1 MSEAIKNRYEFVYLF
16 DVSKGN
22 PNGDPDAGNA
32 PRQDYE
38 TGKGLVTDV
47 CLKRKIRNY
56 VDITKNNQAPYEI
69 HVREGAFL
77 SEHHKRAH
85 LAIENETIQMIIPED
100 LVAEFKAFEAYP
112 DGIVFSN
119 KDGERPCLV
128 LSLAGLEETEKKAK
142 DLKEKS
148 KRADTE
154 NTKLISPAAK
164 AKLRE
169 LFIDS
174 KEKKA
179 AQWMCKNFF
188 DVRTFG
194 AVMSTGDMRCGQIR
208 GPVQFGFAES
218 IDSIVGKEIPMSRTA
233 AVSVDDPEQK
243 GLGARK
249 SIVPYGLYRLHG
261 YISAHLASQTNFS
274 EDDLK
279 MLWSALLNMFDQD
292 PAAARTGMHAQKLI
306 VFKHVGIDKNEK
318 QKNEQAKLGCAP
330 ARKLFDLVTIKRR
343 TEKEGDEKECSKI
356 SEKPARSFE
365 DYTKIDFAN
374 IKSKAEKLG
383 VEAIEML

>member
-16 DVSKGN
+16 DVNKGN

-85 LAIENETIQMIIPED
+85 LAIENERIQMIVPED
-100 LVAEFKAFEAYP
+100 LVSEFKAFEAYP
-112 DGIVFSN
+112 DGIVFSD
-119 KDGERPCLV
+119 DGERPCLV
-128 LSLAGLEETEKKAK
+128 LSLAGLEETAKKANA
-142 DLKEKS
+142 LKEKR
-148 KRADTE
+148 KQADAE
-154 NTKLISPAAK
+154 NSKLISPAAK

-179 AQWMCKNFF
+179 ALWMCKNFF

-218 IDSIVGKEIPMSRTA
+218 IDSIVAKEISMSRTA
-233 AVSVDDPEQK
+233 AVNVDDPDQK

-249 SIVPYGLYRLHG
+249 SIVPYGLYRVHG
-261 YISAHLASQTNFS
+261 YISAHLSSQTNFS
-274 EDDLK
+274 EDDLE
-279 MLWSALLNMFDQD
+279 MLWSALMNMFDQD

-306 VFKHVGIDKNEK
+306 VFQHVGTDNDAK
-318 QKNEQAKLGCAP
+318 QKEEQAKLGCAP
-330 ARKLFDLVTIKRR
+330 AHKLFEMVNVELIDK
-343 TEKEGDEKECSKI
+343 D
-356 SEKPARSFE
+356 KPPRSFA
-365 DYTKIDFAN
+365 DYKKIDFAD
-374 IKSKAEKLG
+374 IKSRARALG
-383 VEAIEML
+383 IEAIEML

>member
-1 MSEAIKNRYEFVYLF
+1 MCDAIKNRYEFVYLF
-16 DVSKGN
+16 DVNKGN

-56 VDITKNNQAPYEI
+56 VDIIKNNQAPYEI

-85 LAIENETIQMIIPED
+85 LAIENEKIQMIVPED
-100 LVAEFKAFEAYP
+100 LIAEFKAFEAYP
-112 DGIVFSN
+112 DGIIFSDN
-119 KDGERPCLV
+119 DGERPYLV
-128 LSLAGLEETEKKAK
+128 LSLAGLEETEKDVKK
-142 DLKEKS
+142 LKEKE
-148 KRADTE
+148 KKEDAG

-208 GPVQFGFAES
+208 GPVQLGFAES
-218 IDSIVGKEIPMSRTA
+218 IDSIVGKEISMSRTA
-233 AVSVDDPEQK
+233 AVSVGEPDQK

-249 SIVPYGLYRLHG
+249 SIVPYGLYRVHG
-261 YISAHLASQTNFS
+261 YISAHLSSQTNFS
-274 EDDLK
+274 KDDLE
-279 MLWSALLNMFDQD
+279 MLWSALMNMFDQD

-306 VFKHVGIDKNEK
+306 VFKHEGTDDDPK
-318 QKNEQAKLGCAP
+318 QKAQQAMLGCTP
-330 ARKLFDLVTIKRR
+330 ARKLFDLVKVERA
-343 TEKEGDEKECSKI
+343 EKKGNGKECSEI
-356 SEKPARSFE
+356 PARSFE
-365 DYTKIDFAN
+365 DYTKIDFADV
-374 IKSKAEKLG
+374 KSKAKALG

>member
-16 DVSKGN
+16 DVNKGN

-56 VDITKNNQAPYEI
+56 VDIMKNNQAPYEI

-128 LSLAGLEETEKKAK
+128 LSLAGLEETGKKAK
-142 DLKEKS
+142 ALKEKS
-148 KRADTE
+148 KQADAE

-218 IDSIVGKEIPMSRTA
+218 IDSIVGKEISMSRTA
-233 AVSVDDPEQK
+233 AVSVDDPDQK

-249 SIVPYGLYRLHG
+249 SIVPYGLYRVHG
-261 YISAHLASQTNFS
+261 YISAHLSIQTNFS
-274 EDDLK
+274 ENDLK
-279 MLWSALLNMFDQD
+279 ILWAALMNMFDHD

-306 VFKHVGIDKNEK
+306 VFKHVGTDGDEK
-318 QKNEQAKLGCAP
+318 QKEEQAKLGCAR
-330 ARKLFDLVTIKRR
+330 AHKLFEMVNVELINKD
-343 TEKEGDEKECSKI
+343 
-356 SEKPARSFE
+356 KPPRSFA
-365 DYTKIDFAN
+365 DYKKIDFAD
-374 IKSKAEKLG
+374 IKSKSIALG

>member
-1 MSEAIKNRYEFVYLF
+1 MKEAIKNRYEFVYLF
-16 DVSKGN
+16 YVNKGN

-128 LSLAGLEETEKKAK
+128 LSLAGLEETGKKAK
-142 DLKEKS
+142 ALKEKS
-148 KRADTE
+148 KQADAE

-218 IDSIVGKEIPMSRTA
+218 IDSIVGIEISMSRTA
-233 AVSVDDPEQK
+233 AVSVDDPDQK

-249 SIVPYGLYRLHG
+249 SIVPYGLYRVHG
-261 YISAHLASQTNFS
+261 YISAHLSSQTNFS
-274 EDDLK
+274 EDDLEI
-279 MLWSALLNMFDQD
+279 LWSALMNMFDQD

-306 VFKHVGIDKNEK
+306 VFKHVGTDKDEK
-318 QKNEQAKLGCAP
+318 QKKEQAKLGCAS
-330 ARKLFDLVTIKRR
+330 AHKLFEMVNVELINKD
-343 TEKEGDEKECSKI
+343 
-356 SEKPARSFE
+356 KPPRFFA
-365 DYTKIDFAN
+365 DYKKIDFAD
-374 IKSKAEKLG
+374 IKSKSIALG

>member
-16 DVSKGN
+16 DVTNGN

-85 LAIENETIQMIIPED
+85 LAIENETIQMIVPED

-112 DGIVFSN
+112 EGIVFSN
-119 KDGERPCLV
+119 KEGERPCLV
-128 LSLAGLEETEKKAK
+128 LSLAGLEETEKDVKK
-142 DLKEKS
+142 LKEK
-148 KRADTE
+148 KQKEDIG
-154 NTKLISPAAK
+154 NKKLISPAAK

-208 GPVQFGFAES
+208 GPVQFGFGES
-218 IDSIVGKEIPMSRTA
+218 IDSIVGKEIAMSRTA
-233 AVSVDDPEQK
+233 AVSVDAPDQK
-243 GLGARK
+243 GIGARK
-249 SIVPYGLYRLHG
+249 SIVPYGLYRVHG
-261 YISAHLASQTNFS
+261 YISAHLSSQTNFS
-274 EDDLK
+274 EEDLE
-279 MLWSALLNMFDQD
+279 MLWSALINMFDQD

-306 VFKHVGIDKNEK
+306 VFKHVGTDNDKK
-318 QKNEQAKLGCAP
+318 QKEEQAKLGCAP
-330 ARKLFDLVTIKRR
+330 ARKLFEMVNVELIDK
-343 TEKEGDEKECSKI
+343 D
-356 SEKPARSFE
+356 KPPRSFAN
-365 DYTKIDFAN
+365 YKKIDFAD
-374 IKSKAEKLG
+374 IKSKAKKLG

>member
-16 DVSKGN
+16 DVNKGN

-100 LVAEFKAFEAYP
+100 LVDEFKAFEAYP

-128 LSLAGLEETEKKAK
+128 LSLAGLEETGKKAK
-142 DLKEKS
+142 ALKEKS
-148 KRADTE
+148 KRADAE

-218 IDSIVGKEIPMSRTA
+218 IDSIVGKEISMSRTA
-233 AVSVDDPEQK
+233 AVSVDDPDQK

-249 SIVPYGLYRLHG
+249 SIVPYGLYRVHG
-261 YISAHLASQTNFS
+261 YISAHLSSQTNFS
-274 EDDLK
+274 EDDLEI
-279 MLWSALLNMFDQD
+279 LWSALMNMFDQD

-306 VFKHVGIDKNEK
+306 VFKHVGTDKDEK

-330 ARKLFDLVTIKRR
+330 AHKLFEMVNVELINKD
-343 TEKEGDEKECSKI
+343 
-356 SEKPARSFE
+356 KPPRSFA
-365 DYTKIDFAN
+365 DYKKIDFAN
-374 IKSKAEKLG
+374 IKSKSIALG

>member
-1 MSEAIKNRYEFVYLF
+1 MKEAIKNRYEFVYLF
-16 DVSKGN
+16 DVNKGN

-85 LAIENETIQMIIPED
+85 LAIENETIQMIVPDD

-112 DGIVFSN
+112 DGIVFSD
-119 KDGERPCLV
+119 KGERPCLV
-128 LSLAGLEETEKKAK
+128 LSLSGLEETEKDVKK
-142 DLKEKS
+142 LKEKE
-148 KRADTE
+148 KKEDAG
-154 NTKLISPAAK
+154 NKKLISPAAK

-218 IDSIVGKEIPMSRTA
+218 IDSIVGKEISMSRTA
-233 AVSVDDPEQK
+233 AVSIDDPDQK

-249 SIVPYGLYRLHG
+249 SIVPYGLYRVHG
-261 YISAHLASQTNFS
+261 YISAHLSSQTNFS
-274 EDDLK
+274 EDDLE
-279 MLWSALLNMFDQD
+279 MLWSALMNMFDQD

-306 VFKHVGIDKNEK
+306 VFKHVGTDKDEK
-318 QKNEQAKLGCAP
+318 QKNEQARLGCAP
-330 ARKLFDLVTIKRR
+330 AHKLFDLVTIKRR
-343 TEKEGDEKECSKI
+343 TEKEGDEKECPEI
-356 SEKPARSFE
+356 SEKPARSFG
-365 DYTKIDFAN
+365 DYIVNTAKDACP
-374 IKSKAEKLG
+374 KG
-383 VEAIEML
+383 VEIIEML

>member
-1 MSEAIKNRYEFVYLF
+1 MSEVIKNRYEFVYLF
-16 DVSKGN
+16 DVKNGN

-142 DLKEKS
+142 ALKEKS
-148 KRADTE
+148 KQADAE

-194 AVMSTGDMRCGQIR
+194 AVMSTGDVRCGQIR

-218 IDSIVGKEIPMSRTA
+218 IDPIVGKEISMSRTA
-233 AVSVDDPEQK
+233 AVSVDDPDQK

-249 SIVPYGLYRLHG
+249 SIVPYGLYRVHG
-261 YISAHLASQTNFS
+261 YISAHLSSQTNFS
-274 EDDLK
+274 EDDLEI
-279 MLWSALLNMFDQD
+279 LWSALMNMFDQD
-292 PAAARTGMHAQKLI
+292 PAAARTGMHAQKLLI
-306 VFKHVGIDKNEK
+306 FKHVGTSGDEK
-318 QKNEQAKLGCAP
+318 QKKEQAKLRCAP
-330 ARKLFDLVTIKRR
+330 AHKLFDLVTIKRCA
-343 TEKEGDEKECSKI
+343 EKEGDGRKCLEI
-356 SEKPARSFE
+356 PEKPARSFE
-365 DYTKIDFAN
+365 DYIVN
-374 IKSKAEKLG
+374 IAKDACPDG
-383 VEAIEML
+383 VEIIEKPQS

>member
-1 MSEAIKNRYEFVYLF
+1 MSSDVIKNRYEFVYLF
-16 DVSKGN
+16 DVNKGN

-85 LAIENETIQMIIPED
+85 LAIENETIQMIVPVD

-112 DGIVFSN
+112 DGIGFSDN
-119 KDGERPCLV
+119 GDRPCLV
-128 LSLAGLEETEKKAK
+128 LSLAGLEETEKRVKA
-142 DLKEKS
+142 LKEK
-148 KRADTE
+148 KNQADAK
-154 NTKLISPAAK
+154 NTKLISSAAK

-218 IDSIVGKEIPMSRTA
+218 IDPIVAKEIPMSRTA
-233 AVSVDDPEQK
+233 AVSVDTPDQK

-249 SIVPYGLYRLHG
+249 SIVPYGLYRVHG
-261 YISAHLASQTNFS
+261 YISAHLSSQTNFS
-274 EDDLK
+274 DDDLE
-279 MLWSALLNMFDQD
+279 MLWSALINMFDQD

-306 VFKHVGIDKNEK
+306 VFKHIGTDLDPK
-318 QKNEQAKLGCAP
+318 QKVQQAMLGCAP
-330 ARKLFDLVTIKRR
+330 ARKLFDLVKIERAGKKSNG
-343 TEKEGDEKECSKI
+343 KEYSEI
-356 SEKPARSFE
+356 PEKPARSFE
-365 DYTKIDFAN
+365 DYTKIDFADV
-374 IKSKAEKLG
+374 KSKAEALG
-383 VEAIEML
+383 VEAIEKL

>member
-1 MSEAIKNRYEFVYLF
+1 MIETIKNRYEFVYLF
-16 DVSKGN
+16 DVNKGN

-85 LAIENETIQMIIPED
+85 LAIENETIQMIVPED

-112 DGIVFSN
+112 DGIVFS
-119 KDGERPCLV
+119 DEGERPCLV
-128 LSLAGLEETEKKAK
+128 LSLAGLEETERKAK
-142 DLKEKS
+142 DLREKS
-148 KRADTE
+148 KKADNE

-218 IDSIVGKEIPMSRTA
+218 IDSIVGKEISMSRTA
-233 AVSVDDPEQK
+233 AVSVDDSDQK

-249 SIVPYGLYRLHG
+249 SIVPYGLYRVHG

-274 EDDLK
+274 NDDLEI
-279 MLWSALLNMFDQD
+279 LWSALMNMFDQD

-306 VFKHVGIDKNEK
+306 VFKHIGTDKDDK

-330 ARKLFDLVTIKRR
+330 AHKLFEMVHVELINKD
-343 TEKEGDEKECSKI
+343 
-356 SEKPARSFE
+356 KPPRFFA
-365 DYTKIDFAN
+365 DYKKIDFED
-374 IKSKAEKLG
+374 IVSKAKKLG

>member
-16 DVSKGN
+16 DVNKGN

-119 KDGERPCLV
+119 KDGEQPCLV
-128 LSLAGLEETEKKAK
+128 LSLAGLEETGKKAK
-142 DLKEKS
+142 ALKEKS
-148 KRADTE
+148 KQADAE

-218 IDSIVGKEIPMSRTA
+218 IDSIVGKEISMSRTA
-233 AVSVDDPEQK
+233 AVSVDDPDQK

-249 SIVPYGLYRLHG
+249 SIVPYGLYRVHG
-261 YISAHLASQTNFS
+261 YISAHLSSQTNFS

-279 MLWSALLNMFDQD
+279 MLWSALMNMFDQD

-306 VFKHVGIDKNEK
+306 VFKHVGTDKDEK

-330 ARKLFDLVTIKRR
+330 AHKLFEMVNVELINKD
-343 TEKEGDEKECSKI
+343 
-356 SEKPARSFE
+356 KPPRSFA
-365 DYTKIDFAN
+365 DYKKIDFAD
-374 IKSKAEKLG
+374 IKSKSIALG

>member
-1 MSEAIKNRYEFVYLF
+1 MNGAIKNRYEFVFLF
-16 DVSKGN
+16 DVKNGN

-77 SEHHKRAH
+77 AEHHKRAH
-85 LAIENETIQMIIPED
+85 LAIENETIQMIVPDD
-100 LVAEFKAFEAYP
+100 LVDEFKAFEAYP
-112 DGIVFSN
+112 DGIAFS
-119 KDGERPCLV
+119 DEGERSCLV
-128 LSLAGLEETEKKAK
+128 LSLAELEEAEKKAK
-142 DLKEKS
+142 ALKEKS
-148 KRADTE
+148 KRSEAE
-154 NTKLISPAAK
+154 STKLISAAAK

-218 IDSIVGKEIPMSRTA
+218 IDSIVGKEISMSRTSE
-233 AVSVDDPEQK
+233 VNMRNPTDKPEK

-249 SIVPYGLYRLHG
+249 SIVPYGLYRVHG
-261 YISAHLASQTNFS
+261 YISAHLARQTNFS

-279 MLWSALLNMFDQD
+279 MLWSALMNMFDQD
-292 PAAARTGMHAQKLI
+292 PAAARTGMYAQKLI
-306 VFKHVGIDKNEK
+306 VFKHVGTDSDPK
-318 QKNEQAKLGCAP
+318 QRREQARLGCAR
-330 ARKLFDLVTIKRR
+330 AQELFNLVKVEESKDRKSREDRDAPPRGFSDYIVTPIDEIKAA
-343 TEKEGDEKECSKI
+343 TPK
-356 SEKPARSFE
+356 
-365 DYTKIDFAN
+365 
-374 IKSKAEKLG
+374 G

>member
-1 MSEAIKNRYEFVYLF
+1 MKEAIKNRYEFVYLF
-16 DVSKGN
+16 YVNKGN

-128 LSLAGLEETEKKAK
+128 LSLAGLEETGKKAK
-142 DLKEKS
+142 ALKEKS
-148 KRADTE
+148 KQADAE

-218 IDSIVGKEIPMSRTA
+218 IDSIVGIEISMSRTA
-233 AVSVDDPEQK
+233 AVSVDDPDQK

-249 SIVPYGLYRLHG
+249 SIVPYGLYRVHG
-261 YISAHLASQTNFS
+261 YISAHLSSQTNFS
-274 EDDLK
+274 EDDLEI
-279 MLWSALLNMFDQD
+279 LWSALMNMFDQD

-306 VFKHVGIDKNEK
+306 VFKHVGTDKNEK

-330 ARKLFDLVTIKRR
+330 AHKLFEMVNVELINKD
-343 TEKEGDEKECSKI
+343 
-356 SEKPARSFE
+356 KPPRSFA
-365 DYTKIDFAN
+365 DYKKIDFAD
-374 IKSKAEKLG
+374 IKSKSIALG

>member
-16 DVSKGN
+16 DVNKGN

-128 LSLAGLEETEKKAK
+128 LSLAGLEETGKKAK
-142 DLKEKS
+142 ALKEKS
-148 KRADTE
+148 KQADAE

-218 IDSIVGKEIPMSRTA
+218 IDPIVGKEISMSRTA
-233 AVSVDDPEQK
+233 AVSVDDPDQK

-249 SIVPYGLYRLHG
+249 SIVPYGLYRVHG
-261 YISAHLASQTNFS
+261 YISAHLSSQTNFS

-279 MLWSALLNMFDQD
+279 MLWSALMNMFDHD

-306 VFKHVGIDKNEK
+306 VFKHDSELGI
-318 QKNEQAKLGCAP
+318 AP
-330 ARKLFDLVTIKRR
+330 AHKLFDLITVTRATDKSIPSRVFSDYNVTIDRDNLPQSV
-343 TEKEGDEKECSKI
+343 TLEEKI
-356 SEKPARSFE
+356 
-365 DYTKIDFAN
+365 
-374 IKSKAEKLG
+374 
-383 VEAIEML
+383 

>member
-1 MSEAIKNRYEFVYLF
+1 MSKAIKNRYEFVYLF

-85 LAIENETIQMIIPED
+85 LAIENEKIQMIVPED

-112 DGIVFSN
+112 VGIVFSD
-119 KDGERPCLV
+119 KDERPCLF

-142 DLKEKS
+142 ALKEKS
-148 KRADTE
+148 KQADAE
-154 NTKLISPAAK
+154 NAKLISPAAK

-218 IDSIVGKEIPMSRTA
+218 IDPIVGKEISMSRTA
-233 AVSVDDPEQK
+233 EVNIRNSTDDPKK

-249 SIVPYGLYRLHG
+249 SIVPYGLYRVHG
-261 YISAHLASQTNFS
+261 YISAHLAGQTNFS
-274 EDDLK
+274 EDDLE
-279 MLWSALLNMFDQD
+279 MLWSALMNMFDQD

-306 VFKHVGIDKNEK
+306 VFKHVRTDKDEN
-318 QKNEQAKLGCAP
+318 QKEEQAKLGCAP
-330 ARKLFDLVTIKRR
+330 AHKLFEMVTVESIDK
-343 TEKEGDEKECSKI
+343 D
-356 SEKPARSFE
+356 KPPRSFVDYKKIEFE
-365 DYTKIDFAN
+365 D
-374 IKSKAEKLG
+374 IKSKAIALG
-383 VEAIEML
+383 VEAIEIDRKSVV

>member
-1 MSEAIKNRYEFVYLF
+1 MSDPIKNRYEFVYLF
-16 DVSKGN
+16 DVTNGN

-112 DGIVFSN
+112 EGIVFSN
-119 KDGERPCLV
+119 KDGEQPCLV

-142 DLKEKS
+142 ALKEKS
-148 KRADTE
+148 KQADAE

-218 IDSIVGKEIPMSRTA
+218 IDSIVGKEISMSRTA
-233 AVSVDDPEQK
+233 EVNIRNSTDDPQK

-249 SIVPYGLYRLHG
+249 SIVPYGLYRVHG
-261 YISAHLASQTNFS
+261 YVSAHLSSQTNFS
-274 EDDLK
+274 EDDLE
-279 MLWSALLNMFDQD
+279 MLWSALMNMFDQD
-292 PAAARTGMHAQKLI
+292 PAAARTGMHAQKLLI
-306 VFKHVGIDKNEK
+306 FKHVGTGKDEK
-318 QKNEQAKLGCAP
+318 QKEEQAKLGCAP
-330 ARKLFDLVTIKRR
+330 AHKLFEMVNVELINKD
-343 TEKEGDEKECSKI
+343 
-356 SEKPARSFE
+356 KPPRSFA
-365 DYTKIDFAN
+365 DYKKIDFAD
-374 IKSKAEKLG
+374 IKSKSIALG
-383 VEAIEML
+383 VEAIKML

>member
-1 MSEAIKNRYEFVYLF
+1 MSGTIKNRYEFVFLF
-16 DVSKGN
+16 DVKNGN

-85 LAIENETIQMIIPED
+85 LSIENETIQTIVPED
-100 LVAEFKAFEAYP
+100 LVAEFEAFEGYP

-119 KDGERPCLV
+119 KDGERPFLV

-142 DLKEKS
+142 ALKEKS
-148 KRADTE
+148 KQADGE

-218 IDSIVGKEIPMSRTA
+218 IDSIVGKEISMSRTA
-233 AVSVDDPEQK
+233 EVNMRNSTDKPEK

-249 SIVPYGLYRLHG
+249 SIVPYGLYRVHG
-261 YISAHLASQTNFS
+261 YVSAHLANQTSFS
-274 EDDLK
+274 KDDLE
-279 MLWSALLNMFDQD
+279 MLWSALMNMFDQD

-306 VFKHVGIDKNEK
+306 VFKHVGTGGDEK
-318 QKNEQAKLGCAP
+318 QKNEQAKLGCTP
-330 ARKLFDLVTIKRR
+330 AHKLFELVNVELINKD
-343 TEKEGDEKECSKI
+343 KD
-356 SEKPARSFE
+356 KPPRSFD
-365 DYTKIDFAN
+365 DYKKIDIEY
-374 IKSKAEKLG
+374 IKSKATVLG

>member
-1 MSEAIKNRYEFVYLF
+1 MSVAIKNRYEFVYLF
-16 DVSKGN
+16 DVTNGN

-32 PRQDYE
+32 PRQDNE

-56 VDITKNNQAPYEI
+56 VDTTKNNQAPYEI

-100 LVAEFKAFEAYP
+100 LKAEFKVFEAYP

-119 KDGERPCLV
+119 KEGELPCLV
-128 LSLAGLEETEKKAK
+128 LSLAGLEETEKKVK
-142 DLKEKS
+142 GLKEKS
-148 KRADTE
+148 KKADAE

-218 IDSIVGKEIPMSRTA
+218 IDSIVGKEISMSRTA

-249 SIVPYGLYRLHG
+249 SIVPYGLYRVHG

-274 EDDLK
+274 EDDLEI
-279 MLWSALLNMFDQD
+279 LWSALLNMFDQD

-306 VFKHVGIDKNEK
+306 VFKHEGTGGDNPE
-318 QKNEQAKLGCAP
+318 QKTQQAMLGCAP
-330 ARKLFDLVTIKRR
+330 ARKLFDLVKVLRSNSS
-343 TEKEGDEKECSKI
+343 DM
-356 SEKPARSFE
+356 PARAFS
-365 DYTKIDFAN
+365 DYRIEIDSAN
-374 IKSKAEKLG
+374 VPNGVTLEEKF
-383 VEAIEML
+383 

>member
-16 DVSKGN
+16 DVNKGN

-56 VDITKNNQAPYEI
+56 VDITKSNQAPYEI

-119 KDGERPCLV
+119 KDGDRPCLV
-128 LSLAGLEETEKKAK
+128 LSLAGLEETGKKAK
-142 DLKEKS
+142 ALKEKS
-148 KRADTE
+148 KRADAE
-154 NTKLISPAAK
+154 NTKMISPAAK

-188 DVRTFG
+188 DVRAFG

-218 IDSIVGKEIPMSRTA
+218 IDPIVGKEISMSRTA
-233 AVSVDDPEQK
+233 AVSVDDPDQK

-249 SIVPYGLYRLHG
+249 SIVPYGLYRVHG
-261 YISAHLASQTNFS
+261 YISAHLSSQTNFS
-274 EDDLK
+274 ENDLEV
-279 MLWSALLNMFDQD
+279 LWSALMNMFDQD

-306 VFKHVGIDKNEK
+306 VFKHVGTDKDKK

-330 ARKLFDLVTIKRR
+330 AHKLFEMVNVELINKD
-343 TEKEGDEKECSKI
+343 
-356 SEKPARSFE
+356 KPPRSFA
-365 DYTKIDFAN
+365 DYKKIDFAD
-374 IKSKAEKLG
+374 IKSKSIALG

>member
-1 MSEAIKNRYEFVYLF
+1 MSDVIKNRYEFVYLF
-16 DVSKGN
+16 DVKNGN

-85 LAIENETIQMIIPED
+85 LAIEKETIQMIIPED

-112 DGIVFSN
+112 AGIVFSN

-128 LSLAGLEETEKKAK
+128 LSLAGLEETGKKAK
-142 DLKEKS
+142 VLKEKS
-148 KRADTE
+148 KQTDVE

-188 DVRTFG
+188 DVRAFG

-218 IDSIVGKEIPMSRTA
+218 IDPIVGKEISMSRTA
-233 AVSVDDPEQK
+233 AVSVDDPDQK

-249 SIVPYGLYRLHG
+249 SIVPYGLYRVHG
-261 YISAHLASQTNFS
+261 YISAHLSSQTNFS
-274 EDDLK
+274 ENDLEV
-279 MLWSALLNMFDQD
+279 LWSALMNMFDQD

-306 VFKHVGIDKNEK
+306 VFKHAGTDKDKK

-330 ARKLFDLVTIKRR
+330 AHKLFEMVNVELINKD
-343 TEKEGDEKECSKI
+343 
-356 SEKPARSFE
+356 KPPRSFA
-365 DYTKIDFAN
+365 DYKKIDFAD
-374 IKSKAEKLG
+374 IKSKSIALG

>member
-16 DVSKGN
+16 DVNKGN

-56 VDITKNNQAPYEI
+56 VDIMKNNQAPYEI

-85 LAIENETIQMIIPED
+85 LAIENEKIQMIIPED

-119 KDGERPCLV
+119 KDDERPCLV
-128 LSLAGLEETEKKAK
+128 LSLAGLEEAEKKAK
-142 DLKEKS
+142 ALKEKS
-148 KRADTE
+148 KLADAE

-233 AVSVDDPEQK
+233 AVSVDDPDQK

-249 SIVPYGLYRLHG
+249 SIVPYGLYRVHG
-261 YISAHLASQTNFS
+261 YISAHLSNQTNFS
-274 EDDLK
+274 EDDLEI
-279 MLWSALLNMFDQD
+279 LWSALMNMFDQD

-306 VFKHVGIDKNEK
+306 VFKHVGTDKDEK
-318 QKNEQAKLGCAP
+318 QKKEQAKLGCAP
-330 ARKLFDLVTIKRR
+330 AHKLFEMVNVELINKD
-343 TEKEGDEKECSKI
+343 
-356 SEKPARSFE
+356 KPPRSFA
-365 DYTKIDFAN
+365 DYKKIDFAD
-374 IKSKAEKLG
+374 IKSKAIVLG

>member
-1 MSEAIKNRYEFVYLF
+1 MCKAIKNRYEFVYLF
-16 DVSKGN
+16 DVNKGN

-85 LAIENETIQMIIPED
+85 LKIEKETIQMIVPED

-128 LSLAGLEETEKKAK
+128 LSLVGLEETEKKAK
-142 DLKEKS
+142 ALKEKS
-148 KRADTE
+148 KQADV
-154 NTKLISPAAK
+154 NDTKLISPAAK

-194 AVMSTGDMRCGQIR
+194 AVMSTGDKRCGQIR

-218 IDSIVGKEIPMSRTA
+218 IDRIVGKEISMSRTA
-233 AVSVDDPEQK
+233 EVNMRDSTDDPQK

-249 SIVPYGLYRLHG
+249 SIVPYGLYRVHG

-274 EDDLK
+274 VDDLE

-306 VFKHVGIDKNEK
+306 VFKHVGTSNDEK
-318 QKNEQAKLGCAP
+318 QSEEQSKLGCAP
-330 ARKLFDLVTIKRR
+330 AHKLFEMVNVELINKD
-343 TEKEGDEKECSKI
+343 
-356 SEKPARSFE
+356 KPPRSFA
-365 DYTKIDFAN
+365 DYKKIDFAD
-374 IKSKAEKLG
+374 IKSKAAALG
-383 VEAIEML
+383 VEAIEKL

>member
-1 MSEAIKNRYEFVYLF
+1 MNGAIKNRYEFVYLF
-16 DVSKGN
+16 DVKNGN

-56 VDITKNNQAPYEI
+56 VDITRNNQAPYEI

-100 LVAEFKAFEAYP
+100 LVTEFKAFEAYP
-112 DGIVFSN
+112 DGIVFSY
-119 KDGERPCLV
+119 KEDERPCLV

-142 DLKEKS
+142 ALKEKS
-148 KRADTE
+148 KKADAE
-154 NTKLISPAAK
+154 NLKLISPAAK

-218 IDSIVGKEIPMSRTA
+218 IDSIVGKEISMSRTA
-233 AVSVDDPEQK
+233 EVNMRNSTDKPEK

-249 SIVPYGLYRLHG
+249 SIVPYGLYRVHG
-261 YISAHLASQTNFS
+261 YISAHLSSQTNFS
-274 EDDLK
+274 EDDLE
-279 MLWSALLNMFDQD
+279 MLWSALMNMFDQD
-292 PAAARTGMHAQKLI
+292 PAAARTGMHAQKLLI
-306 VFKHVGIDKNEK
+306 FKHVGTGEDEK
-318 QKNEQAKLGCAP
+318 QKEDQAKLGCAP
-330 ARKLFDLVTIKRR
+330 AHKLFEMVNVELINKD
-343 TEKEGDEKECSKI
+343 
-356 SEKPARSFE
+356 KPPRSFA
-365 DYTKIDFAN
+365 DYKKIDFAD
-374 IKSKAEKLG
+374 IKSKSIALG

>member
-1 MSEAIKNRYEFVYLF
+1 MNEAIKNRYEFVYLF
-16 DVSKGN
+16 DVNKGN

-85 LAIENETIQMIIPED
+85 LAIENETIQMIVPED
-100 LVAEFKAFEAYP
+100 LVAEFETFEAYP

-119 KDGERPCLV
+119 KADERPCFV
-128 LSLAGLEETEKKAK
+128 LSLSGLEETEKKAK
-142 DLKEKS
+142 ALKEKS
-148 KRADTE
+148 KKADAE
-154 NTKLISPAAK
+154 NAKLISPAAK

-218 IDSIVGKEIPMSRTA
+218 IDPIVGKEISMSRTA
-233 AVSVDDPEQK
+233 AVSVDDPDQK

-249 SIVPYGLYRLHG
+249 SIVPYGLYRVHG
-261 YISAHLASQTNFS
+261 YISAHLSSQTNFS
-274 EDDLK
+274 EDDLE
-279 MLWSALLNMFDQD
+279 MLWSALINMFDQD

-306 VFKHVGIDKNEK
+306 VFKHVGTDKDEK
-318 QKNEQAKLGCAP
+318 QKEEQAKLGCAP
-330 ARKLFDLVTIKRR
+330 AHKLFEMVTVELIDK
-343 TEKEGDEKECSKI
+343 D
-356 SEKPARSFE
+356 KPPRSFADYKKIEFE
-365 DYTKIDFAN
+365 D
-374 IKSKAEKLG
+374 IKSKATALG

>member
-1 MSEAIKNRYEFVYLF
+1 MNSAIKNRYEFVYLF
-16 DVSKGN
+16 DVTKGN

-32 PRQDYE
+32 PRQDYK

-56 VDITKNNQAPYEI
+56 VDITKSNQAPYEI

-85 LAIENETIQMIIPED
+85 LAIESETIEMIVPDD
-100 LVAEFKAFEAYP
+100 LVAEFKAFEVYP
-112 DGIVFSN
+112 QGVKFSD
-119 KDGERPCLV
+119 KSERPCLI
-128 LSLAGLEETEKKAK
+128 LSLAGLEETEKRVK

-148 KRADTE
+148 KKADAE
-154 NTKLISPAAK
+154 STKLISSAAK

-194 AVMSTGDMRCGQIR
+194 AVMSTGDARCGQIR
-208 GPVQFGFAES
+208 GPVQIGFAES
-218 IDSIVGKEIPMSRTA
+218 IDPIVGKEIPLSRTA
-233 AVSVDDPEQK
+233 AVSLDDPEQK

-249 SIVPYGLYRLHG
+249 SIVPYGLYRVHG
-261 YISAHLASQTNFS
+261 YISAHLSSQTSFS
-274 EDDLK
+274 EEDLK
-279 MLWSALLNMFDQD
+279 ILWSALMNMFDHD

-306 VFKHVGIDKNEK
+306 IFKHEGTAEDPK
-318 QKNEQAKLGCAP
+318 QKKQQAMLGCAP
-330 ARKLFDLVTIKRR
+330 AQELFDLVTVKRKDDDGNEYAK
-343 TEKEGDEKECSKI
+343 TP
-356 SEKPARSFE
+356 EKPARSIE
-365 DYTKIDFAN
+365 DYIIKI
-374 IKSKAEKLG
+374 AEDSCPQGISITIFDKNNMP
-383 VEAIEML
+383 I

>member
-16 DVSKGN
+16 DVNKGN

-128 LSLAGLEETEKKAK
+128 LSLAGLEETGKKAK
-142 DLKEKS
+142 ALKEKS
-148 KRADTE
+148 KQADAE

-218 IDSIVGKEIPMSRTA
+218 IDSIVGKEISMSRTA
-233 AVSVDDPEQK
+233 AVSVDDPDQK

-249 SIVPYGLYRLHG
+249 SIVPYGLYRVHG
-261 YISAHLASQTNFS
+261 YISAHLSSQTNFS
-274 EDDLK
+274 EDDLGI
-279 MLWSALLNMFDQD
+279 LWSALMNMFDQD

-306 VFKHVGIDKNEK
+306 VFKHVGTDKDEK
-318 QKNEQAKLGCAP
+318 QKNEQAKLGCAS
-330 ARKLFDLVTIKRR
+330 AHKLFEMVNVELINKD
-343 TEKEGDEKECSKI
+343 
-356 SEKPARSFE
+356 KPPRSFA
-365 DYTKIDFAN
+365 DYKKIDFAD
-374 IKSKAEKLG
+374 IKSKSIALG

>member
-1 MSEAIKNRYEFVYLF
+1 MNGAIKNRYEFVYLF
-16 DVSKGN
+16 DVKNGN

-56 VDITKNNQAPYEI
+56 VDITKNNQAPYEL

-85 LAIENETIQMIIPED
+85 LAIENETIQMIVPDD
-100 LVAEFKAFEAYP
+100 LVDELKAFEAYP
-112 DGIVFSN
+112 DGIVFS
-119 KDGERPCLV
+119 DEGERPCLV
-128 LSLAGLEETEKKAK
+128 LSLARLVETEKKAK
-142 DLKEKS
+142 ALKEKS
-148 KRADTE
+148 KKADAA

-194 AVMSTGDMRCGQIR
+194 AVMSIGDMRCGQIR

-218 IDSIVGKEIPMSRTA
+218 IDPIVGKEIPMSRTA
-233 AVSVDDPEQK
+233 AVSIDDPDQK

-249 SIVPYGLYRLHG
+249 SIVPYGLYRVHG
-261 YISAHLASQTNFS
+261 YISAHLSNQTNFS
-274 EDDLK
+274 ENDLK
-279 MLWSALLNMFDQD
+279 ILWFALMNMFDQD
-292 PAAARTGMHAQKLI
+292 PASARTGMHAQKLI
-306 VFKHVGIDKNEK
+306 VFKHVGTDKDQK
-318 QKNEQAKLGCAP
+318 QKTEQAKLGCAP
-330 ARKLFDLVTIKRR
+330 AHKLFEMVNVELINKD
-343 TEKEGDEKECSKI
+343 
-356 SEKPARSFE
+356 KPPRSFA
-365 DYTKIDFAN
+365 DYKKIDFAD
-374 IKSKAEKLG
+374 IKSKSMALG

>member
-16 DVSKGN
+16 DVKNGN

-85 LAIENETIQMIIPED
+85 LAIENETIQMTIPDD

-112 DGIVFSN
+112 DGIAFSD
-119 KDGERPCLV
+119 KGERPCLV
-128 LSLAGLEETEKKAK
+128 LSLSGLEEIEKDVRK
-142 DLKEKS
+142 LKEKER
-148 KRADTE
+148 KEDFE
-154 NTKLISPAAK
+154 NKKLISPAAK

-233 AVSVDDPEQK
+233 AVSVDDPDQK

-249 SIVPYGLYRLHG
+249 SIVPYGLYRVHG
-261 YISAHLASQTNFS
+261 YISAHLSNQTNFT

-279 MLWSALLNMFDQD
+279 MLWSALMNMFDHD

-306 VFKHVGIDKNEK
+306 VFKHVGTDKDDK
-318 QKNEQAKLGCAP
+318 QRKEQAKLGSAP
-330 ARKLFDLVTIKRR
+330 AHKLFDLVSIERR
-343 TEKEGDEKECSKI
+343 SEQDADEKECSKI
-356 SEKPARSFE
+356 SEKPARTFQ
-365 DYTKIDFAN
+365 DYVVN
-374 IKSKAEKLG
+374 IAKAACPDG
-383 VEAIEML
+383 VEIIEML

>member
-1 MSEAIKNRYEFVYLF
+1 MSGAIKNRYEFVYLF
-16 DVSKGN
+16 DVKNGN

-85 LAIENETIQMIIPED
+85 LAIENETIQMIVSDD
-100 LVAEFKAFEAYP
+100 LVAEFQVFEAYP
-112 DGIVFSN
+112 AGIVFSD
-119 KDGERPCLV
+119 KGERPCLI
-128 LSLAGLEETEKKAK
+128 LSLAGLEETEKKVK
-142 DLKEKS
+142 ELKEKA
-148 KRADTE
+148 KKEDAE
-154 NTKLISPAAK
+154 NKKLISPAAK

-218 IDSIVGKEIPMSRTA
+218 IDPIVGKEIPMSRTA
-233 AVSVDDPEQK
+233 AVSVDDPDQK

-249 SIVPYGLYRLHG
+249 SIVPYGLYRVHG
-261 YISAHLASQTNFS
+261 YISAHLASQTNFT
-274 EDDLK
+274 EDDLG
-279 MLWSALLNMFDQD
+279 MLWSALMNMFDQD

-306 VFKHVGIDKNEK
+306 VFKHDSP
-318 QKNEQAKLGCAP
+318 LGNAP
-330 ARKLFDLVTIKRR
+330 AHKLFELAQVTRKSDP
-343 TEKEGDEKECSKI
+343 T
-356 SEKPARSFE
+356 KPAREFG
-365 DYTKIDFAN
+365 DYEVIVDSTNLPQGVTLEEKI
-374 IKSKAEKLG
+374 
-383 VEAIEML
+383 

>member
-1 MSEAIKNRYEFVYLF
+1 MSDTIKNRYEFVYLF
-16 DVSKGN
+16 DVNKGN

-38 TGKGLVTDV
+38 TGKGIVTDV

-85 LAIENETIQMIIPED
+85 LAIENETIHMNVPDD
-100 LVAEFKAFEAYP
+100 LIAEFKAFEAYP
-112 DGIVFSN
+112 DGISFSN
-119 KDGERPCLV
+119 NGDRPCLV

-142 DLKEKS
+142 GLKEK
-148 KRADTE
+148 KNQADAE

-218 IDSIVGKEIPMSRTA
+218 IDPIVGKEIAMSRTA
-233 AVSVDDPEQK
+233 AVSVDDPDQK

-249 SIVPYGLYRLHG
+249 SIVPYGLYRVHG
-261 YISAHLASQTNFS
+261 YISAHLACQTNFT
-274 EDDLK
+274 EDDLTI
-279 MLWSALLNMFDQD
+279 LWSALINMFDQD
-292 PAAARTGMHAQKLI
+292 PAAARTGMHARKLI
-306 VFKHVGIDKNEK
+306 VFKHVGTDENEK
-318 QKNEQAKLGCAP
+318 QKKEQAKIGCAP
-330 ARKLFDLVTIKRR
+330 AHKLFEMVNVELINKDL
-343 TEKEGDEKECSKI
+343 
-356 SEKPARSFE
+356 PPRSFA
-365 DYTKIDFAN
+365 DYKKSDFAD
-374 IKSKAEKLG
+374 IKSRAIALG